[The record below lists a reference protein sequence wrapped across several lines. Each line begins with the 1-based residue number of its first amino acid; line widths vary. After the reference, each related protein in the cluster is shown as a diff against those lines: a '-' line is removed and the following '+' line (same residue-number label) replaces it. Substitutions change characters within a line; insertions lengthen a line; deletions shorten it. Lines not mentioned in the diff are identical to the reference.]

1 VPAGPDPV
9 GPAWRRGHNGAARP
23 GATDPTIA
31 GNRAAFRERSRRSDQ
46 DAISVGVL
54 VCVLQVFLVDVR
66 VLVRDSVVAVFML
79 VLDV

>member
-1 VPAGPDPV
+1 MPAGPDPV

-23 GATDPTIA
+23 VPPIRQLP